1 MSMLLLGVGVGGSA
15 PFDPSTV
22 AGLKVWF
29 KADSESYSNNDPVT
43 TATDRSG
50 NGNNFTEATNPPTFK
65 TNILNGKPAYYFD
78 GTEQLVGT
86 FALDDTKKTNVFFV
100 IKCDA
105 NSGINTVLCSE
116 GDDVFF
122 MALQGGSNIR
132 TWSNTSGNFDDQASA
147 NYTTFHYY
155 TFTFNETT
163 SANGV
168 TNYRENGSSL
178 GDSASRDR
186 GNSGALT
193 LGDRGGQALVG
204 HICEILIYETAGGV
218 SGADITSIEGYLASK
233 YGL

>member
-1 MSMLLLGVGVGGSA
+1 MSMLLLGIGVGGSA

-22 AGLKVWF
+22 AGLKVWL
-29 KADSESYSNNDPVT
+29 KADSESYANNDPVG

-50 NGNNFTEATNPPTFK
+50 NGNNFTEATNKPTFK

-78 GTEQLVGT
+78 GGDQLVST
-86 FALDDTKKTNVFFV
+86 FALDDSKKTNVFFV
-100 IKCDA
+100 AKCDA
-105 NSGINTVLCSE
+105 DSGINTILCSE

-132 TWSNTSGNFDDQASA
+132 TWTNTSGNFDDQASGA
-147 NYTTFHYY
+147 YTTARYY

-163 SANGV
+163 GANGV
-168 TNYRENGSSL
+168 TNYRQNGTSL

-193 LGDRGGQALVG
+193 LGDRGGQAITG
-204 HICEILIYETAGGV
+204 HIFEILIYETAGGV
-218 SGADITSIEGYLASK
+218 SSGDRDSIESYLASK